1 MVNEWCSKIRK
12 EGYVLDRQIRTIQR
26 EEEKVKRSMK
36 DAAKRGDKDV
46 CRVLAREVVQ
56 ARRTIG
62 RIYTSK
68 AHLNSVQSQMK
79 GQLATLR
86 VAGSLQQST
95 EVMKAMQELVKLPEI
110 SKTMQEL
117 SREMCKAGIM
127 EEMLED
133 TLDTMEPEEMEEE
146 VQAEVDKNW
155 EYWFV
160 ELQAECTSEECSEGE
175 AEVLWHAGAV
185 RDHRGAAWRGPGD
198 GQRRPP
204 HTGRR
209 DSSRPGGGGRA
220 AGGRYGGDADKT
232 RGIAELS
239 GGWVMAAVVG
249 GVVMGVFVARRFL

>member
-1 MVNEWCSKIRK
+1 MGLFSKSPSKNPKDQVNEWCSKIRK

-146 VQAEVDKNW
+146 VQAEVDKVLF
-155 EYWFV
+155 EITAGQ
-160 ELQAECTSEECSEGE
+160 LGE
-175 AEVLWHAGAV
+175 APEMVKDALPTPAGAT
-185 RDHRGAAWRGPGD
+185 ALGPEEEEE
-198 GQRRPP
+198 PP
-204 HTGRR
+204 EEDMEEMR
-209 DSSRPGGGGRA
+209 
-220 AGGRYGGDADKT
+220 T
-232 RGIAELS
+232 RLEALRS
-239 GGWVMAAVVG
+239 
-249 GVVMGVFVARRFL
+249 